1 MLRSSNSLPLE
12 GIPPFPSRSKTFQ
25 GIEIPKTTSSRT
37 RTQPQ
42 SSGKC
47 LHYWVKNGSRINE
60 IFPNFLAS
68 ALNVYSY
75 RATELEPELGL

>member
-1 MLRSSNSLPLE
+1 MNLKLGDLAKRFGHEVNAFGYLDVTKEAIQDSCALLGFSD
-12 GIPPFPSRSKTFQ
+12 
-25 GIEIPKTTSSRT
+25 
-37 RTQPQ
+37 
-42 SSGKC
+42 
-47 LHYWVKNGSRINE
+47 WVKNGFRINE